1 MKRKSQPPLNFR
13 FHGTLDLFQLLD
25 VCMEANIP
33 KVEKAIADWKSQ
45 SEIAD
50 KCPKI
55 CTNQANDC
63 PKICIRGLTMDN
75 MPKYKISI
83 IGDSISTYVGF
94 NPYGYPVYY
103 KDDRAYDNE
112 INSVNDTWWKQVI
125 DGIGGELCINNS
137 YSGSLVAGAFESSA
151 CSKERCSSLHGDSAP
166 DVILI
171 YMGTN
176 DRGYEIKLG
185 LNEPENTMG
194 FYGAYRVML
203 RQLKN
208 NYPTAKIVCGT
219 LLMGY
224 NKDEKN
230 RHVRADSRY
239 NDAIRLVAK
248 EEGCL
253 LADIAQSGE
262 CYETLDYCHPTN
274 KGHKEIAKLWLA
286 ALKPLLTKQ
295 N

>member
-137 YSGSLVAGAFESSA
+137 YSGSLVAGVFESSA
-151 CSKERCSSLHGDSAP
+151 CSKERCSNLHGESAP

-176 DRGYEIKLG
+176 DRGYEIKIG
-185 LNEPENTMG
+185 LNEQENTMG

-203 RQLKN
+203 QQLKN
-208 NYPTAKIVCGT
+208 NYPTTKIVCGT
-219 LLMGY
+219 LLMGGLTMEEY
-224 NKDEKN
+224 L
-230 RHVRADSRY
+230 
-239 NDAIRLVAK
+239 IRLFRKLNTQLKKKVIYIVKGLTTSLDNKYLMLVQQGCSLRTK
-248 EEGCL
+248 EVFF
-253 LADIAQSGE
+253 
-262 CYETLDYCHPTN
+262 
-274 KGHKEIAKLWLA
+274 KGAI
-286 ALKPLLTKQ
+286 
-295 N
+295 